1 MIENPLSREE
11 LCVPD
16 NQAATS
22 ALDRLINRHFLVVDD
37 EQFIRTLV
45 AGFLKQAGASEVV
58 EASDGRQ
65 AIKKILSYDFAF
77 DAIISDIMMRPM
89 NGLELLSAI
98 RMGAE
103 GIKRN
108 IPVLMLTQ
116 YPELEMV
123 GEAMRLDANAFIVK
137 PIGND
142 ALAERVVR
150 VIEHAIAIQPAQDY
164 AGIMPVRD
172 ASVAASSSH
181 PQPASFTPAPEAKPE
196 PEHVS
201 FSARKV
207 PLAKIKVN
215 SILAEDIYV
224 GEPPKLLLSIAA
236 ILTKATLD
244 RLHDLH
250 PVSADTWSLLVFEP
264 IQPAA
269 I

>member
-1 MIENPLSREE
+1 MLEDPLSREE
-11 LCVPD
+11 LCVPN

-22 ALDRLINRHFLVVDD
+22 KLDRLINRHFLIVDD
-37 EQFIRTLV
+37 EEFIRTLV
-45 AGFLKQAGASEVV
+45 AGFLKQAGANEVV

-137 PIGND
+137 PIGNN
-142 ALAERVVR
+142 ALIERVVR

-164 AGIMPVRD
+164 AGVIPVPD
-172 ASVAASSSH
+172 TSVAASSSH
-181 PQPASFTPAPEAKPE
+181 PRPAEPKRD

-207 PLAKIKVN
+207 QLAKIKVN

-236 ILTKATLD
+236 ILNKATLD

-264 IQPAA
+264 IEAA
-269 I
+269 AD